1 MAIHPMQPKHGHDSK
16 RGTGC
21 SPEQWS
27 ISLCAALLYMSLHAA
42 SRASN
47 HAHRLR
53 FIQAVDTAQED
64 K

>member
-1 MAIHPMQPKHGHDSK
+1 MIAKE
-16 RGTGC
+16 
-21 SPEQWS
+21 EQV
-27 ISLCAALLYMSLHAA
+27 AALSNGRLACVPRQLLYMSLHAA